1 MVKESQ
7 LNFIKHDLKGIC
19 LRESQAQLQIK
30 TSPTNERN
38 RGKDQNLPSQSG
50 LVTAFTFPHRF
61 SSALNPGARRRALR
75 DASFRPSTQH
85 GTRRNAAI
93 AVVDEFSGTMCR
105 RDGETE
111 DMQGETEEAG
121 GANATVIARRSKKN
135 DEEIVIDAFAFHCGE
150 KKKKKRSRNRGKQQ
164 KKATL

>member
-1 MVKESQ
+1 
-7 LNFIKHDLKGIC
+7 
-19 LRESQAQLQIK
+19 
-30 TSPTNERN
+30 
-38 RGKDQNLPSQSG
+38 
-50 LVTAFTFPHRF
+50 
-61 SSALNPGARRRALR
+61 
-75 DASFRPSTQH
+75 
-85 GTRRNAAI
+85 
-93 AVVDEFSGTMCR
+93 MCR

-150 KKKKKRSRNRGKQQ
+150 KKKKNRSLKNRGKQQ